1 MCVRMPVFVLA
12 ARRWPLFH
20 NSRYWRSVQGRTYYA
35 KLWSSFPAVKIF
47 VQCKK
52 KQEEIKAW
60 LSIWEQIYKYHVFC
74 KRSHFVEDLQKFLP
88 WNIQNC
94 KFFGDGSTPRKKD
107 SVSELT
113 ENNALWWLIYTWEF
127 QKGPDKLFI
136 FNISGEQFFLVYF
149 VVVILLDVTLE
160 KAETWKPGTAHST
173 RIKYWQV
180 FFQTFRKW

>member
-1 MCVRMPVFVLA
+1 MCVCLYLFSQQEDDHCFIIQDIEDQCREGLIMQNYDHLFLQSRYLFS
-12 ARRWPLFH
+12 ARRSKKRLKLDCQFE
-20 NSRYWRSVQGRTYYA
+20 NKYINTTCFVREVTLLRICRS
-35 KLWSSFPAVKIF
+35 FCPEIF
-47 VQCKK
+47 KT
-52 KQEEIKAW
+52 A
-60 LSIWEQIYKYHVFC
+60 
-74 KRSHFVEDLQKFLP
+74 
-88 WNIQNC
+88 